1 MSNVFTNAVVIGS
14 DRDPEKYHQQDA
26 CAMHNGIATRY
37 KRGNLNYRMSRSD
50 LMEFARCPH
59 RWVCGYSRKDSGAT
73 DWGSLMD
80 RLLLD
85 EEGFG
90 KVVLPPAE
98 YPSITTTKKHGD
110 VTEMKPWCGR
120 KSKWGA
126 AWIDEQ
132 EKNGFIVTNRA
143 ELDECESAI
152 ANIRGDES
160 IAKLLAGASNQVEVR
175 ADYVD
180 RETGVVV
187 PVKCLIDVVP
197 VGGGAFASSLA
208 DFKTARCGALRS
220 WGRFVYGFGYHV
232 QAAMY
237 LDLWNSGNVAKVE
250 GEREDWKIF
259 GCESERPYEP
269 FKRTLSQE
277 FIQLGRVSYQNALRR
292 YAKCLATNSWPGY
305 DVNAPAPYQGF
316 SLTEPEPWML
326 TPENV
331 FEELP
336 ELPDEPTDGH
346 DDQGVIP

>member
-1 MSNVFTNAVVIGS
+1 MSNPFTNAVVVGS
-14 DRDPEKYHQQDA
+14 DRDPEKYHQQD
-26 CAMHNGIATRY
+26 MKPGPV
-37 KRGNLNYRMSRSD
+37 KRLFERGEAGYRMSRSD

-80 RLLLD
+80 QLLLGGTD
-85 EEGFG
+85 W
-90 KVVLPPAE
+90 KIAVKPTE
-98 YPSITTTKKHGD
+98 YPSEPTKKGGD
-110 VTEMKPWCGR
+110 TVMKPWSGNSTWC
-120 KSKWGA
+120 KEWKA
-126 AWIDEQ
+126 EQ
-132 EKNGFIVTNRA
+132 ERNGNTVVSRD
-143 ELDECESAI
+143 ELDDCEAAI

-197 VGGGAFASSLA
+197 DEGGAFSTSLA

-237 LDLWNSGNVAKVE
+237 LDLWNADNYCAVSATGD
-250 GEREDWKIF
+250 REDWKIF

-292 YAKCLATNSWPGY
+292 YAKCLASNQWPGY
-305 DVNAPAPYQGF
+305 DANAPAPYQGF

-331 FEELP
+331 FSELP
-336 ELPDEPTDGH
+336 ELPDDSTDNQN
-346 DDQGVIP
+346 DQGITP

>member
-1 MSNVFTNAVVIGS
+1 MSNPFTNAVVIGA
-14 DRDPEKYHQQDA
+14 DRDPEKYHQQDFKP
-26 CAMHNGIATRY
+26 GPV
-37 KRGNLNYRMSRSD
+37 KRPFERGEAGYRMSRSD

-73 DWGSLMD
+73 DWGSLID
-80 RLLLD
+80 QLLLGGTD
-85 EEGFG
+85 W
-90 KVVLPPAE
+90 KVAVKPTE
-98 YPSITTTKKHGD
+98 YPSEPTKKGGD
-110 VTEMKPWCGR
+110 TVMKPWSGNSTWC
-120 KSKWGA
+120 KEWKA
-126 AWIDEQ
+126 EQ
-132 EKNGFIVTNRA
+132 ERNGNTVLSRE
-143 ELDECESAI
+143 ELDEAEAAI
-152 ANIRGDES
+152 KNIRGDDS
-160 IAKLLAGASNQVEVR
+160 IFSLLYQASNQVEVR

-197 VGGGAFASSLA
+197 SEDGAFPTSLA

-237 LDLWNSGNVAKVE
+237 LDLWNAAEPAAFQGD
-250 GEREDWKIF
+250 REDWKIF
-259 GCESERPYEP
+259 GCESEKPFEP

-292 YAKCLATNSWPGY
+292 YAKCLASNQWPGY
-305 DVNAPAPYQGF
+305 DANAPAPYQGF

-331 FEELP
+331 FEEMP
-336 ELPDEPTDGH
+336 ELPDEPAEDKN
-346 DDQGVIP
+346 DQGITP

>member
-1 MSNVFTNAVVIGS
+1 MSNPFTNAVVVGS
-14 DRDPEKYHQQDA
+14 DRDPEKYHQQD
-26 CAMHNGIATRY
+26 MKPGPV
-37 KRGNLNYRMSRSD
+37 KRPFERGEAGYRMSRSD

-90 KVVLPPAE
+90 KVAVRPAE
-98 YPSITTTKKHGD
+98 YPAEPSKKGGD
-110 VTEMKPWCGR
+110 TVMKPWSGNSTWC
-120 KSKWGA
+120 KEWKA
-126 AWIDEQ
+126 EQ
-132 EKNGFIVTNRA
+132 ERNGNTVVSRD
-143 ELDECESAI
+143 ELDDCEAAI

-197 VGGGAFASSLA
+197 SSDGPFRESLA
-208 DFKTARCGALRS
+208 DFKTARNAALRT
-220 WGRFVYGFGYHV
+220 WARFVFGFGYDK
-232 QAAMY
+232 QSGFY
-237 LDLWNSGNVAKVE
+237 IDLWNAANPE
-250 GEREDWKIF
+250 DLRCDWKIF

-292 YAKCLATNSWPGY
+292 YAKCLASNQWPGY

-331 FEELP
+331 FEEMP
-336 ELPDEPTDGH
+336 ELPDKPTDNQN
-346 DDQGVIP
+346 DQGIIP